1 MTARFLTAAAT
12 GLALAITATAIAQD
26 QDVTIEATDLGGGV
40 YMLVGQGGNIG
51 ISAGPDGVLM
61 IDDQFDRL
69 SENILARVEEITG
82 GQELKYVLN
91 THYHGDHTGG
101 NEAMTAAGGTIVA
114 HANVRVRLASGE
126 EPRPDEALPVITHED
141 GMTFFWNDNE
151 IQIHYVPNAHT
162 DGDSMVFIP
171 NLNIIHTG
179 DTLFSGR
186 YPYIDLD
193 GGGTVDGYIA
203 NLANIVEMADADTQ
217 IIPGHGPLSTEADV
231 RALHDVLVEA
241 KAAVQALVD
250 EGLSA
255 DEIVAADP
263 LAEWNETW
271 AWGFINGERM
281 TRTIVTDLMSEKAHE
296 AMDHSAA
303 DHDH

>member
-1 MTARFLTAAAT
+1 MKASFLTTVAAGAALAAA
-12 GLALAITATAIAQD
+12 GIAHAQND
-26 QDVTIEATDLGGGV
+26 DVTIETTELGGGI

-69 SENILARVEEITG
+69 SENILAKVEEITG

-126 EPRPDEALPVITHED
+126 EPRPEEALPVITHED

-151 IQIHYVPNAHT
+151 IQIHYVPHAHT
-162 DGDSMVFIP
+162 DGDSLVYIP

-193 GGGTVDGYIA
+193 GGGSVDGYIA
-203 NLANIVEMADADTQ
+203 NLANIAEMADEDTQ

-231 RALHDVLVEA
+231 LELHDVLIEA

-250 EGLSA
+250 EGMSE

-263 LAEWNETW
+263 LAEWNDTY
-271 AWGFINGERM
+271 AWGFIDGERM
-281 TRTIVTDLMSEKAHE
+281 TRTFVKDLTTEKAHE
-296 AMDHSAA
+296 NMDHSDA